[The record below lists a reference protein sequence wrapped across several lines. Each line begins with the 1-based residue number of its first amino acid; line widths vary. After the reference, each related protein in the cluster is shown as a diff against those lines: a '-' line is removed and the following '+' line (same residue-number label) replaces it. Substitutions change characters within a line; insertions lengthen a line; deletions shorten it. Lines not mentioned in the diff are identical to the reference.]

1 MKLIV
6 KVEFLLSSSAIKFL
20 HGKDIY
26 IYIYMGWVQVLHVV
40 TFAFSISFNFAC
52 AF

>member
-26 IYIYMGWVQVLHVV
+26 IYMDWFQVLHVV